1 MKRGRL
7 SQPTAFH
14 LQSREVKIRTML
26 GWFVSCD
33 VATKASRLGSE
44 AIDVAEVERDSER
57 VPVKCTE
64 VDLSVIRAYFSCD
77 AWQAVLHLVEVVK
90 RVLRASAHWI
100 PVQVL
105 VVTLVWNGHT

>member
-26 GWFVSCD
+26 GWFVSCE

-57 VPVKCTE
+57 GPVKCTE
-64 VDLSVIRAYFSCD
+64 VDLSVIRAHFPCD
-77 AWQAVLHLVEVVK
+77 AWQ
-90 RVLRASAHWI
+90 
-100 PVQVL
+100 VQVR
-105 VVTLVWNGHT
+105 TGYQCK